1 MTNKIEKLMSKIK
14 ITWSSK
20 FHGDE
25 NFEIA
30 DYTWYLN
37 EPFNI
42 TAFCEGFTGEDLNYR
57 EAIYTQKI
65 WDSFDDWKNLS
76 NFEYDAY
83 DDHIE
88 SLAVGDSWRA
98 R

>member
-1 MTNKIEKLMSKIK
+1 MVTK
-14 ITWSSK
+14 
-20 FHGDE
+20 
-25 NFEIA
+25 
-30 DYTWYLN
+30 
-37 EPFNI
+37 
-42 TAFCEGFTGEDLNYR
+42 
-57 EAIYTQKI
+57 TQKI